1 MPWLVLGVLL
11 LIGGLLVARGVVT
24 ASPAQLAR
32 AVRVL
37 GVVFGGAAVVWLAV
51 TGRLAVA
58 TMLLGA
64 LLPMFMRLQTL
75 RRMWRNASGPKQG
88 QTSEIGTRFLRM
100 TLDHDTGAM
109 TGTILD
115 GPQRGRALNELAPEE
130 QIALLRGW
138 RVEDPDSAALLEAWL
153 DRTRPEWRQSQ
164 PGGAGEAGAGAGAHA
179 GAGEGAAPGGR
190 MSQEEAWHVLGLEPG
205 ASEAEIKAAHRALMQ
220 KLHPD
225 VGGSGWLAARVN
237 EAKDVLL
244 GG

>member
-37 GVVFGGAAVVWLAV
+37 GIVFGGAAVVWLAV

-115 GPQRGRALNELAPEE
+115 GPNRGRALHELVPEE

-164 PGGAGEAGAGAGAHA
+164 AGGSGEAGAGDSAGQ
-179 GAGEGAAPGGR
+179 GTAPGGR
-190 MSQEEAWHVLGLEPG
+190 MSHEEAWHVLGLQPG
-205 ASEAEIKAAHRALMQ
+205 ASEAEIKAAHRSLMQ